1 MPFKEQNIGKGKTQI
16 VYSSERLDNICA
28 IKRVMELD
36 ARLELEE
43 VRKELEDA
51 RKERDAAWAL
61 YDKASNPLTLEDRAL
76 VPLKDR
82 FEERYSQHSDEVSA
96 LLDVEEFLEK
106 IVGED

>member
-1 MPFKEQNIGKGKTQI
+1 MWKVEHIGKGKTRI
-16 VYSSERLDNICA
+16 VYSSERLDNIIA

-61 YDKASNPLTLEDRAL
+61 YEKASEPKTLEDKAIAH
-76 VPLKDR
+76 LKDS

-96 LLDVEEFLEK
+96 LLGVEEFLEK